1 MAKQRELLESTAD
14 ACARNGIEF
23 TWVFDGT
30 GHALDIT
37 TYSSCKIVLDRGLDI
52 FHAPLRKVGL
62 SLADGLQDH
71 RTIKRSYA
79 TYVGTTG
86 HGQQAL

>member
-1 MAKQRELLESTAD
+1 MAKQRELLESIDD

-30 GHALDIT
+30 GHARDIT
-37 TYSSCKIVLDRGLDI
+37 TDSSRKIVLDRGLDI
-52 FHAPLRKVGL
+52 FQASIRKVGL

-71 RTIKRSYA
+71 RTIKGFHA
-79 TYVGTTG
+79 AYVRNLG